1 MNEQGLKDRLQ
12 AISKERGINFNE
24 CWKKLLLERF
34 LSRLSRSTYTQQ
46 FIFKGGFLLA
56 YILEIGRETTD
67 LIFYLKA

>member
-12 AISKERGINFNE
+12 AISKERGIPFNE

-46 FIFKGGFLLA
+46 FIFKGA
-56 YILEIGRETTD
+56 KTSREHSRCH
-67 LIFYLKA
+67 YGNQQNA